1 MSPDRVDDVVMA
13 LCVVGVVVLV
23 CLIASGAL
31 P

>member
-13 LCVVGVVVLV
+13 LCVVGIVVLV
-23 CLIASGAL
+23 CLLVAGVL

>member
-1 MSPDRVDDVVMA
+1 MIRPEDVIAA
-13 LCVVGVVVLV
+13 LCVVGIVVLV

>member
-1 MSPDRVDDVVMA
+1 MRHDIDHVIAA
-13 LCVVGVVVLV
+13 LCVVGIVVLV